1 LPGIP
6 ETPHGPSLDVFWSRE
21 FVDDWND
28 EHSPVKKLSFPSH
41 KKCPT
46 KADSQQPGSRAQSG
60 PKSTPGRQTKKTF
73 ESKKHELARSFL
85 EELDTVITG
94 GRLGELAKATGGIQL
109 NWTNKLN
116 TTAGRA
122 NWKRETIRTSTSSGV
137 DVQHKHHASID
148 LAEKVIDDETR
159 LLNVIAHE
167 FCHLANFMISGVTGN
182 PHGKEFK
189 GWAAKCTMGFAD
201 RGIQVTTKH
210 TYEIDFKYIWQ
221 CTECGLEFKR
231 HSKSINPERHRC
243 GSCKSVLQQIKP
255 KPRVHAKESEYQKF
269 VRDQMKLVKA
279 DNPGS
284 PQKDVMR
291 IIADRWA
298 NKSSRMANASE
309 AEDITDQL
317 DKLTLEA

>member
-1 LPGIP
+1 M
-6 ETPHGPSLDVFWSRE
+6 FWSRE

-28 EHSPVKKLSFPSH
+28 EHSPVKKLSFASP
-41 KKCPT
+41 KAMAT
-46 KADSQQPGSRAQSG
+46 KSDSQPPARLPPGPRSEL
-60 PKSTPGRQTKKTF
+60 GRQSKKAF

-85 EELDTVITG
+85 DELDTNITG
-94 GRLGELAKATGGIQL
+94 GKLGELVKETGGIKL

-122 NWKRETIRTSTSSGV
+122 NWKRESVRTSTSSGVDV

-148 LAEKVIDDETR
+148 LAEKVIDDEAR
-159 LLNVIAHE
+159 LLNVVAHE
-167 FCHLANFMISGVTGN
+167 FCHLANFIISGVTGN

-189 GWAAKCTMGFAD
+189 AWAAKCTAQFGS

-210 TYEIDFKYIWQ
+210 TYEIDFKYVWQ

-243 GSCKSVLQQIKP
+243 GSCKNLLQQIKP
-255 KPRVHAKESEYQKF
+255 KPRIPGKESEYHKF
-269 VRDQMKLVKA
+269 VREQMNVVKA
-279 DNPGS
+279 ENPGS

-291 IIADRWA
+291 LVAKKWA
-298 NKSSRMANASE
+298 KAGVAKAGAPNAESIVE
-309 AEDITDQL
+309 QL
-317 DKLTLEA
+317 DKLTLET